1 MIRSMTGF
9 GKAVCELPTKKIHIE
24 IKSLN
29 SKQLDLNTRIPTIYR
44 EKELDLRS
52 ELARQLQRGKVDI
65 TLFVESITPDKIT
78 QINEQVILNYYE
90 QLSSIAGKM
99 GIQNNTDFLRV
110 ILPLPDT
117 LKVEQTELDETEWSR
132 VLEDINK
139 AIAAFDQFRLQEGK
153 MLEADLKQ
161 RAQIIASLLEQVP
174 EYEKARIERIKGRI
188 RENLS
193 ELADKTKI
201 DDNRFEQ
208 ELIYYIEKLDIS
220 EEKVR
225 LENHIKYF
233 FETLNENE
241 PVGKKL
247 AFITQEMGREINTL
261 GSKAND
267 TDLQRLVI
275 QMKDELER
283 IKEQALNV
291 L

>member
-29 SKQLDLNTRIPTIYR
+29 SKQLDLNTRLPALYR

-65 TLFVESITPDKIT
+65 TLFVESMTPDKIT
-78 QINEQVILNYYE
+78 QLNEQVILNYYQ
-90 QLSSIAGKM
+90 QLSSISDKM
-99 GIQNNTDFLRV
+99 GVQNNTDFLRV

-117 LKVEQTELDETEWSR
+117 LKVEQTELDEAEWVQ
-132 VLEDINK
+132 VLEDIHK

-153 MLEADLKQ
+153 MLEADLTQ
-161 RAQIIASLLEQVP
+161 RAQVIASLLQQVP

-188 RENLS
+188 RENLAD
-193 ELADKTKI
+193 LADKTKI
-201 DDNRFEQ
+201 DENRFEQ

-225 LENHIKYF
+225 LENHIQYF

-275 QMKDELER
+275 QMKDELEK